1 MKPGRLRH
9 RITIEQPSQSI
20 NDRGEASTTW
30 TEYGERYARVR
41 TEGVQQYRQADRPK
55 GQIQWELTLRY
66 DWKITSDMRVKW
78 TDREGTTYYFGIE
91 GKTSDPENAWRMVLH
106 CIEYDTETQ

>member
-30 TEYGERYARVR
+30 AEYDKRYAEVK
-41 TEGVQQYRQADRPK
+41 TESASQYRQSERPK
-55 GQIQWELTLRY
+55 GQVKYEVTLRY
-66 DWKITSDMRVKW
+66 DYNITSDMRVKW
-78 TDREGTTYYFGIE
+78 TDREGTTHTLGIE
-91 GKTSDPENAWRMVLH
+91 GKTGDVKNAWHMVLH